1 MLTILYNDMS
11 EPEDDAGEQDERL
24 SLTRET
30 EGIERPDEHD
40 VVMGRG
46 GMANN
51 WSG

>member
-1 MLTILYNDMS
+1 MGVLTILHGDMS
-11 EPEDDAGEQDERL
+11 ETVDDVFSSNER
-24 SLTRET
+24 LTRET
-30 EGIERPDEHD
+30 HGIERPDEHD

>member
-1 MLTILYNDMS
+1 MLTIFNNDMS
-11 EPEDDAGEQDERL
+11 ETEDEESHSNERL
-24 SLTRET
+24 T

-51 WSG
+51 WSGYVRI

>member
-1 MLTILYNDMS
+1 MGILTIFYNDMS
-11 EPEDDAGEQDERL
+11 ETEDEESHSNNERL
-24 SLTRET
+24 TQ
-30 EGIERPDEHD
+30 GIERPDEHD